1 MAIAGMVGA
10 TGHGASRAAALM
22 HPGNRIDTVY
32 LCRYPVDFR
41 KQINGLAAIVEQEL
55 ALPLFSDALFV
66 FTNRA
71 RDKLKVLY
79 WHRNGFCLWQKR
91 LEKHRFSWPYVDYEH
106 ATCRMNL
113 KELEWLIEGFDIWT
127 QRPHETLHYQTTV

>member
-1 MAIAGMVGA
+1 
-10 TGHGASRAAALM
+10 M
-22 HPGNRIDTVY
+22 HPGGVVNTVY

-55 ALPLFSDALFV
+55 ALPLFDQALFV
-66 FTNRA
+66 FTNRK

-91 LEKHRFSWPYVDYEH
+91 LEKHRFAWPRVDDEH
-106 ATCRMNL
+106 ATCCINI
-113 KELEWLIEGFDIWT
+113 KELEWLIEGFDIWNK
-127 QRPHETLHYQTTV
+127 RPHETLYYQTAV